1 MCSRASWCCG
11 RSYFVDHLNDYI
23 KSIKENEEE
32 YRYFTYRFSR
42 LIKRLEES
50 TKRSSFWYYSL
61 SALVTVGSILV
72 PSLIAVQEKS
82 WKADANSE
90 EQQQHEHNVY
100 WSVWAISLSVTLGNA
115 FIKLLALDKTYITR
129 NLRLN
134 QFRSEA
140 MKYITKSARY
150 AINDENQAF
159 HLFVQNIE
167 RLREQQILE
176 EYTPQNNSDITNNA
190 TYV

>member
-1 MCSRASWCCG
+1 MCSRISWCCG
-11 RSYFVDHLNDYI
+11 RSYFIDHLNDYVQ
-23 KSIKENEEE
+23 SVQENAEE

-42 LIKRLEES
+42 LVKRLEES

-61 SALVTVGSILV
+61 SGLVTVGSILV
-72 PSLIAVQEKS
+72 PSLIAIQEKN
-82 WKADANSE
+82 WKADANNV
-90 EQQQHEHNVY
+90 EQRQHEHNVY
-100 WSVWAISLSVTLGNA
+100 WAVWGVSLSVTLGNA

-140 MKYITKSARY
+140 MKYITRTGKYDTDQGR
-150 AINDENQAF
+150 AF

-167 RLREQQILE
+167 RLREQQIYE
-176 EYTPQNNSDITNNA
+176 EYTPQNNNDLTQN
-190 TYV
+190 TTFV